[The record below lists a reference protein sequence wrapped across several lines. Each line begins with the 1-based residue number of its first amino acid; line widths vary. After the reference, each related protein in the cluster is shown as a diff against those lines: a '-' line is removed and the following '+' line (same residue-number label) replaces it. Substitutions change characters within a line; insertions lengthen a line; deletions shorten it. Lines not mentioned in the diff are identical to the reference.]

1 MICNWSF
8 NYTSEY
14 ATCLSEPSV
23 SFEVLIF
30 SNKEKALIFVDAL
43 HERVYMSM

>member
-8 NYTSEY
+8 NSEY